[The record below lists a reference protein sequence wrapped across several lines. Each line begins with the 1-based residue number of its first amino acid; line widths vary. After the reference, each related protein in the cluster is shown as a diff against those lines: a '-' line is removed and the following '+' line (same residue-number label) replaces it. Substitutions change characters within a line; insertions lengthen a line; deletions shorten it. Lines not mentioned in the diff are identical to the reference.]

1 MDHRA
6 LFHHLH
12 PGFFDRDYI
21 KALPENE
28 TYAEMILP
36 LKGFSPDQREIP
48 VPEGVAFGPYEG
60 SLTALLEAVRQVE
73 EAWAPIYQKGGRVYC
88 AMDGGKIASFCL
100 IEDMGTFEGLR
111 IGGPGCVGTV
121 PACRRK
127 GIGLKMVQ
135 NVTAI
140 LKRESYD
147 LSCIHYTG
155 VAPWYGKLGYETVLR
170 WNRNGFL
177 NEKTGLYK

>member
-1 MDHRA
+1 MITDT
-6 LFHHLH
+6 
-12 PGFFDRDYI
+12 FDSATEEIVKVWRN
-21 KALPENE
+21 EN
-28 TYAEMILP
+28 AKKVDACILT
-36 LKGFSPDQREIP
+36 FSREILLYVLERFDCVKIGDLYSSNGANP
-48 VPEGVAFGPYEG
+48 VYGFTYEG
-60 SLTALLEAVRQVE
+60 REFAVYMSCVG
-73 EAWAPIYQKGGRVYC
+73 A
-88 AMDGGKIASFCL
+88 
-100 IEDMGTFEGLR
+100 
-111 IGGPGCVGTV
+111 PGCVGTV